1 MTATNTKKS
10 AVARQKHHFDA
21 AGHLD
26 PAEAARLLEL
36 AREGKSKDPEG
47 FVGATSTN
55 DDLAEEL
62 AETAVEA
69 MTTGEDALEEEL
81 EAPVDEELGGPFT
94 ETSANKEFAGGTDKS
109 NIAEAMREPFPT
121 ANATSKR

>member
-1 MTATNTKKS
+1 MTANTKKS

-26 PAEAARLLEL
+26 PEEAARLLAL
-36 AREGKSKDPEG
+36 AREGKSKDPDAFIES
-47 FVGATSTN
+47 TSTD

-69 MTTGEDALEEEL
+69 MTSGEDALEEEL
-81 EAPVDEELGGPFT
+81 EAPVDEETGGPFT
-94 ETSANKEFAGGTDKS
+94 ETSRNKEFAGGTDKS
-109 NIAEAMREPFPT
+109 NIAEATREPFPT
-121 ANATSKR
+121 ANATKER